1 MSMKR
6 ILLLLS
12 ILIFAVCG
20 CKLIDELT
28 HFDID
33 YNYTFILP
41 AFGGINLDNLN
52 IESNDVVN
60 DTESTFVI
68 NDTRKDLV
76 ERATLKKFNV
86 TILEPTDARFT
97 FLNKIEIFVETDEL
111 DAKLIAWKDNVPTD
125 IGNYLKMEITS
136 SDLKKYLTSDTI
148 RVRLKTTSSSPLT
161 EDLLLDLKSTV
172 EVDAKILGI

>member
-1 MSMKR
+1 MKVSS
-6 ILLLLS
+6 S
-12 ILIFAVCG
+12 ILFIIIFTFFG

-28 HFDID
+28 HFDIE

-52 IESNDVVN
+52 IESNDVEN
-60 DTESTFVI
+60 DTESTFAI
-68 NDTRKDLV
+68 NNTRKGLI
-76 ERATLKKFNV
+76 ESATLKKFNV
-86 TILEPTDARFT
+86 TILEPTDAKFT
-97 FLNKIEIFVETDEL
+97 FLNKIEIFVKAEGLDE
-111 DAKLIAWKDNVPTD
+111 KLIAWKDNIPNN
-125 IGNYLKMEITS
+125 IGNYLELETTS
-136 SDLKKYLTSDTI
+136 SDLKKYLTSDAI

>member
-1 MSMKR
+1 MKQ
-6 ILLLLS
+6 ILILS
-12 ILIFAVCG
+12 ILIFTFYG

-33 YNYTFILP
+33 YNYTFTLP
-41 AFGGINLDNLN
+41 AFGGVNLPEE
-52 IESNDVVN
+52 IESPNVEN
-60 DTESTFVI
+60 NTESTFEI

-86 TILEPTDARFT
+86 TILEPTNGSFN
-97 FLNKIEIFVETDEL
+97 FLNKIEIFVETDVL
-111 DAKLIAWKDNVPTD
+111 DTKLIAWKDNIPNN
-125 IGNYLKMEITS
+125 IGNYLELETTS
-136 SDLKKYLTSDTI
+136 SDLKKYLTSDAI

-161 EDLLLDLKSTV
+161 QDLLLDLKSTV

>member
-1 MSMKR
+1 VLI
-6 ILLLLS
+6 IL
-12 ILIFAVCG
+12 FCG
-20 CKLIDELT
+20 CKIIDELT

-41 AFGGINLDNLN
+41 AFGGINLDDLN
-52 IESNDVVN
+52 IESNN
-60 DTESTFVI
+60 LENETESTFEI

-86 TILEPTDARFT
+86 TILEPTDANFT
-97 FLNKIEIFVETDEL
+97 FLNKIEIFVKTETLEE
-111 DAKLIAWKDNVPTD
+111 KLIAWKDNIPSDV
-125 IGNYLKMEITS
+125 GNYLKLETTN
-136 SDLKKYLTSDTI
+136 SDLKKYLISDAI
-148 RVRLKTTSSSPLT
+148 RVRLKTTSSKPLT

>member
-1 MSMKR
+1 MK
-6 ILLLLS
+6 ISSS
-12 ILIFAVCG
+12 ILFTLIFVFLG
-20 CKLIDELT
+20 CKIIDELT

-33 YNYTFILP
+33 YNYTFTLLS
-41 AFGGINLDNLN
+41 FGGLNPNLDINTN
-52 IESNDVVN
+52 DIEN
-60 DTESTFVI
+60 DTESTFEN

-86 TILEPTDARFT
+86 TILDPTDAKFT
-97 FLNKIEIFVETDEL
+97 FINKVEIFVNAEGLEE
-111 DAKLIAWKDNVPTD
+111 KLIAWKDNIPSN
-125 IGNYLKMEITS
+125 IGNYLVLETTS
-136 SDLKKYLTSDTI
+136 SDIKKYLTSDAI